1 MDWSGYLSDVNWLAV
16 VLATLSSFVVG
27 FVWYDK
33 RVFGTK
39 WMKLV
44 GLTEKQMNNTEG
56 MGQTFLMTA
65 VAGLLGNT
73 VMNML
78 MVASQTVGF
87 IEGGIFGAVLGF
99 TIRGSAHVIH
109 NGFAKRSSDLTS
121 IDLLHDT
128 VAMAL
133 AGAIVGALI

>member
-33 RVFGTK
+33 RVFGAK

-44 GLTEKQMNNTEG
+44 GLSEKQMNSSEG
-56 MGQTFLMTA
+56 MAQTFLMTA

-73 VMNML
+73 VMNILML
-78 MVASQTVGF
+78 ATQTVGF

-99 TIRGSAHVIH
+99 TIRGGAHVIH

-133 AGAIVGALI
+133 AGAIIGALI

>member
-27 FVWYDK
+27 YVWYDK
-33 RVFGTK
+33 RVFGAK

-44 GLTEKQMNNTEG
+44 GLTEKQMNSSEG

-99 TIRGSAHVIH
+99 TIRGAAHVIH

-133 AGAIVGALI
+133 AGAIIGALI